1 MVLTALAPLAWPSA
15 AEEAGETGGW
25 FAAIAPKEPSLW
37 DRAAGGRMVVS
48 LGVSDNQPPSLVALV
63 AEVLLQFPGEA

>member
-1 MVLTALAPLAWPSA
+1 
-15 AEEAGETGGW
+15 
-25 FAAIAPKEPSLW
+25 
-37 DRAAGGRMVVS
+37 MVVS